1 MTEDH
6 DKPPNPNPPHP
17 YPGRRSPKKI
27 VIALF
32 AMIILLAALTV
43 LVLYLVYNPKKPTFT
58 VIDAALY
65 SLNLTS
71 PPFLSATL
79 QFTLVTTNPNPRVSL
94 LYDRL
99 SATVYY
105 LDEAITVPV
114 QLPDLFQERRGTV
127 AMALVVGGG
136 EVPVSEEVAAGV
148 AGECR
153 GYGVVEMRLVV
164 MGRVGYEFVGGFR
177 SGRYGVY
184 VRCDVLVGF
193 KTGLKDGDQV
203 SNLIG
208 GETKCK
214 VDI

>member
-1 MTEDH
+1 
-6 DKPPNPNPPHP
+6 
-17 YPGRRSPKKI
+17 
-27 VIALF
+27 
-32 AMIILLAALTV
+32 
-43 LVLYLVYNPKKPTFT
+43 
-58 VIDAALY
+58 
-65 SLNLTS
+65 
-71 PPFLSATL
+71 
-79 QFTLVTTNPNPRVSL
+79 
-94 LYDRL
+94 
-99 SATVYY
+99 
-105 LDEAITVPV
+105 
-114 QLPDLFQERRGTV
+114 
-127 AMALVVGGG
+127 MALVVGGG

-164 MGRVGYEFVGGFR
+164 MGRVRYEFVGGFR

-184 VRCDVLVGF
+184 VGCDVLVGF